1 MSCLERAWKGKAS
14 MDATEDMQGSMRSDI
29 NEDYN
34 LAESLSIEIS
44 APIYIIYPKKK
55 NNRAA
60 SR

>member
-1 MSCLERAWKGKAS
+1 